1 MNAGYVCEYA
11 LTSVEQMQQNAKRT
25 PLSRVRD
32 C

>member
-11 LTSVEQMQQNAKRT
+11 LTFVAQMQQNAKRT
-25 PLSRVRD
+25 LLSRVRD